1 MGLTSRI
8 AEEEGMRR
16 VREGYTFRR
25 EKKWRLRILRGE
37 QGLF

>member
-8 AEEEGMRR
+8 AEEEGMKSARR
-16 VREGYTFRR
+16 GTPQK
-25 EKKWRLRILRGE
+25 EKKWRLRILRDE